1 VLDVTKFV
9 ATKDRAAFISGLS
22 PRQVDYWSK
31 TGLVQ
36 PSVDVRLTPHRP
48 IRLFS
53 FVELMSLMVAAEL
66 RRRGIS
72 LQHIRS
78 IVAYL
83 RAQGFEQ
90 PLSELTFATEGSKV
104 YIQHADGTWDSAA
117 KPGQGVLH
125 QVIELDPLRRR
136 ISQAGERE
144 AGTIGKFERR
154 RGALGS
160 KEVIAG
166 TRVPVDT
173 VRRYLEAG
181 RSVNDVVKAFPVL
194 KSADVAAVR
203 DSASA

>member
-1 VLDVTKFV
+1 MLDETKFV
-9 ATKDRAAFISGLS
+9 ATRDRAATIASLS
-22 PRQVDYWSK
+22 IRQVDYWSS

-36 PSVDVRLTPHRP
+36 PSVDTRLTPHRP

-66 RRRGIS
+66 RERGIS

-78 IVAYL
+78 IVDHL
-83 RAQGFEQ
+83 RSQGFRQ
-90 PLSELTFATEGSKV
+90 PLSQLSFATEGSKV
-104 YIQHADGTWDSAA
+104 YIQHPDGTWDSAT

-125 QVIELDPLRRR
+125 QVIDLDPLRRR
-136 ISQAGERE
+136 IRQAGARD
-144 AGTIGKFERR
+144 AGTVGKFEKR

-166 TRVPVDT
+166 TRIPVET
-173 VRRYLEAG
+173 VRRYLQAG
-181 RSVNDVVKAFPVL
+181 RSEKDVVAAFPVL
-194 KSADVAAVR
+194 HSADVAAVR

>member
-1 VLDVTKFV
+1 MLDESKFV
-9 ATKDRAAFISGLS
+9 ATRDQAAAIAGLS
-22 PRQVDYWSK
+22 SRKVDYWSS

-36 PSVDVRLTPHRP
+36 PSVDTRLTPHRP

-66 RRRGIS
+66 RERGIS

-78 IVAYL
+78 IVGHL
-83 RAQGFEQ
+83 RAHGFDQ
-90 PLSELTFATEGSKV
+90 PLSQLGFATEGSKV

-125 QVIELDPLRRR
+125 QVIDLEPLRRR
-136 ISQAGERE
+136 IRQAGARD
-144 AGTIGKFERR
+144 ANTVGKVERR

-166 TRVPVDT
+166 TRVPVET
-173 VRRYLEAG
+173 VRRYLQAG
-181 RSVNDVVKAFPVL
+181 RSVKDVVKAFPVL
-194 KSADVAAVR
+194 QSADVAAVR